1 MSGVLS
7 LVGELLSRLNAALG
21 LTMCPGE
28 WLWTTAVAG
37 ALFGLA
43 PVLAAVLV
51 ALVRQVMGNR
61 YSPPTT
67 AFFGLLGAVGAV
79 VPLLGF
85 AATASV
91 LAMVAAGAGGPGLD
105 GADVASLQQ
114 GTCLVSSQADY
125 LGGGRTVGAALT
137 ALPGPDLLVAGRVV
151 ALLVVLPLLALVVA
165 WALARL
171 AVRRGPRWPGRLL
184 WVPFLAV
191 LAGTMPLVEGAVGQL
206 WMGYLAV
213 TLPGTVLVALVGR
226 PRHSVLE
233 PKPESDPPVH
243 PAPESRPRVVR
254 PPTRLLPPQQPT
266 AVPAGTGPRLA
277 ADPGPL
283 PPTLRG
289 VAVDP
294 PRPVAAPPATGDR
307 FRRVRPIGGGGFG
320 TVWLARD
327 TVLDRDVA
335 VKMARAPD
343 ADTERRIR
351 REARALA
358 AVHHP
363 HCVRVHDI
371 LSDLGGVPGLAIVME
386 YVPGRSLAEEVTGGA
401 PLSDTAGAH
410 LWSTLAGALAAA
422 HAQGVLHR
430 DVKPSN
436 VIIDP
441 AGRAHLIDFG
451 IARAAGDA
459 TLTATGIV
467 VGTPDY
473 LAPEVAAGG
482 VADTATDSWQL
493 AATVSFA
500 LSAQP
505 PRGRRAD
512 PAAALLAAA
521 NQEPLT
527 HLPPRTAHR
536 ALLERALHPDPARR
550 PTLVAVQEELG
561 QWLERTGRPADG
573 PVTVRLPR
581 PAQ

>member
-1 MSGVLS
+1 VSGVLS
-7 LVGELLSRLNAALG
+7 LVGELLSRLNGVLG
-21 LTMCPGE
+21 RTTCPGE

-51 ALVRQVMGNR
+51 ALVRHGTGNH

-67 AFFGLLGAVGAV
+67 VFFGLLGAFGAV

-91 LAMVAAGAGGPGLD
+91 LAMVAAGTGGPGLD
-105 GADVASLQQ
+105 GADVARLQQ
-114 GTCLVSSQADY
+114 GTCLVSSQAGY

-151 ALLVVLPLLALVVA
+151 VLLMVLPSLALVVA

-171 AVRRGPRWPGRLL
+171 AIRQGPPWPGRLL

-191 LAGTMPLVEGAVGQL
+191 LAGTLPLAEGAVGQL
-206 WMGYLAV
+206 WIGYFAV

-233 PKPESDPPVH
+233 SQPESEPEAKLTAM
-243 PAPESRPRVVR
+243 PAAAR
-254 PPTRLLPPQQPT
+254 
-266 AVPAGTGPRLA
+266 PRLA

-283 PPTLRG
+283 PLALGG
-289 VAVDP
+289 VAAGP
-294 PRPVAAPPATGDR
+294 PPPPGTGGR

-335 VKMARAPD
+335 VKMAHTPD

-363 HCVRVHDI
+363 HCVRVYDI
-371 LSDLGGVPGLAIVME
+371 LSDLGDAPGLAIVME
-386 YVPGRSLAEEVTGGA
+386 YVPGRSLAEEVTGAA
-401 PLSDTAGAH
+401 PLSDAAGAH
-410 LWSTLAGALAAA
+410 LWSTFAGALAAA

-441 AGRAHLIDFG
+441 AGRARLIDFG

-467 VGTPDY
+467 LGTPDY

-500 LSAQP
+500 LSGQP

-512 PAAALLAAA
+512 AGAALLAAA

-527 HLPPRTAHR
+527 HLPPRSAHR

-550 PTLVAVQEELG
+550 PTLANVQEELAR
-561 QWLERTGRPADG
+561 WLVRTGRPADG
-573 PVTVRLPR
+573 PVTARLPR
-581 PAQ
+581 PAR